1 MKKIFSCL
9 FISAMFL
16 SICSCNSTHY
26 NVTSDEFSASTTD
39 KIYLNEILEA
49 DTGIYDQE
57 PNLNHKNIIDT
68 QPESSV
74 DRSKAEKTTVK
85 IDGKDRSLDY
95 SDTLFYPV
103 GEKKVDCYYVDG
115 NKDSLVLL
123 NSDGSINSILYQ
135 FSQLNISKT
144 ESPDQVKLLLDQKLR
159 DLVDISR
166 YEYVQ
171 IPSSNESLGEG
182 FGLYDY
188 LYYNMMDGYMT
199 DYIRVSVLDDGS
211 VLGFSIN
218 EVETTATELNIDEKK
233 EDELLVLKLKDIY
246 TTAHTEY
253 VSHKTV
259 FPPQLVTY
267 QGELYVQH
275 YVSVVYRD
283 EARGELSSFINT
295 ILLPVQAINRSNA
308 MRE

>member
-1 MKKIFSCL
+1 MNKMFSFL
-9 FISAMFL
+9 FITTLFL
-16 SICSCNSTHY
+16 SLCSCND
-26 NVTSDEFSASTTD
+26 TSYHETSGESYLSAPDES
-39 KIYLNEILEA
+39 YLNVILEA
-49 DTGIYDQE
+49 DTGAYDLE
-57 PNLNHKNIIDT
+57 PNLNHKNIMST

-74 DRSKAEKTTVK
+74 DRTKEEKTTVK
-85 IDGKDRSLDY
+85 IDDKDLSLDY

-103 GEKKVDCYYVDG
+103 GEKKVDRYYVDG
-115 NKDSLVLL
+115 NKDSVVLL

-166 YEYVQ
+166 YKYVQ

-218 EVETTATELNIDEKK
+218 EVGSATAVLNIDKKK
-233 EDELLVLKLKDIY
+233 EDELLTLKLKDIY

-253 VSHKTV
+253 VSYKTH

-275 YVSVVYRD
+275 YVSAMYRD
-283 EARGELSSFINT
+283 EVRGEQSSFINT
-295 ILLPVQAINRSNA
+295 ILLPVQAINRSDA
-308 MRE
+308 VSG